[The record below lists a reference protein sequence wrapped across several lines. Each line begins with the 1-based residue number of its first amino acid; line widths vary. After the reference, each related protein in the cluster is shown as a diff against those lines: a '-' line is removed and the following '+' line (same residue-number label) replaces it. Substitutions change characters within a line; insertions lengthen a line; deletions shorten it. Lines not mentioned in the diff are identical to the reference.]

1 MKPSVYDL
9 GMKALARAA
18 TPESFAEWGS
28 AEQVEAEKE
37 YFIALDDRLDGYQA
51 RSISHLI
58 DEWGIRQH
66 LTGVDMIGQLEAL
79 WHVEWLEGY
88 PPDLKDD
95 LPLRF
100 ILTEFNLADEPE
112 LITELLNGSATTYT
126 GVTDSVRFTPHGS
139 D

>member
-1 MKPSVYDL
+1 MESEVYDR
-9 GMKALARAA
+9 GMKALATAA
-18 TPESFAEWGS
+18 APESFAEWGS

-51 RSISHLI
+51 KSISHLI

-66 LTGVDMIGQLEAL
+66 LTGVDMISRLEAL

-88 PPDLKDD
+88 PPDTKDD

-100 ILTEFNLADEPE
+100 ILTEFNLADAPE
-112 LITELLNGSATTYT
+112 VITDLLDGKATSYA
-126 GVTDSVRFTPHGS
+126 GITDSVRFTPHGS

>member
-1 MKPSVYDL
+1 MDSKIYDAA
-9 GMKALARAA
+9 MRALATAA
-18 TPESFAEWGS
+18 TPESFADWGS
-28 AEQVEAEKE
+28 PEQVEAENE
-37 YFIALDDRLDGYQA
+37 YWSALDDRLDGWQA
-51 RSISHLI
+51 KSISHLI

-88 PPDLKDD
+88 PPDTNDD

-100 ILTEFNLADEPE
+100 ILTEFNLADAPE
-112 LITELLNGSATTYT
+112 VITELLDGKATSYA